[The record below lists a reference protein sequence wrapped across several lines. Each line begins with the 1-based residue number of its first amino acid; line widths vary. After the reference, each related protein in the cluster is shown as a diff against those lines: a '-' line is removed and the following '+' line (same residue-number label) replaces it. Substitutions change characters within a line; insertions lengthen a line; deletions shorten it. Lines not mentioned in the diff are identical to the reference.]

1 MTIWLAGGTYRRGA
15 ATQAILLV
23 ASLLFLL
30 LPTSYARAQ
39 CNGGSDF
46 IASCGYSNSTQLL
59 PVMPWTC
66 GDMEGVIARRD
77 FVYRESDRAYQALGK
92 ML

>member
-1 MTIWLAGGTYRRGA
+1 MFADLIGLFLDTTPPEM
-15 ATQAILLV
+15 
-23 ASLLFLL
+23 ASLLDAMEARDLQGVESFAHKLK
-30 LPTSYARAQ
+30 TSCANVGAMRLSNALHEILVLAR
-39 CNGGSDF
+39 S
-46 IASCGYSNSTQLL
+46 
-59 PVMPWTC
+59 